1 MRAVV
6 ISLLLCLGL
15 PGRVAAHDLQHRI
28 QEGAAVTVELFFAD
42 LAEDNAFSFESYE
55 VYRAGEEVPFQVGR
69 TDALGRLAFLPDTA
83 GTWRVKIFSEDGHGA
98 DISLTTGAQGGIEGA
113 DRPLFERH
121 SRLVVGVSIL
131 FGIFGLL
138 NLFARRRTTE

>member
-1 MRAVV
+1 MRRGAAAIVW
-6 ISLLLCLGL
+6 LLCLGL
-15 PGRVAAHDLQHRI
+15 PDRVVAHDLQHRI

-42 LAEDNAFSFESYE
+42 GNEFSFEGYE
-55 VYRAGEEVPFQVGR
+55 VYRAGEEIPFQGGR
-69 TDALGRLAFLPDTA
+69 TDAHGRLAFLPDTP

-121 SRLVVGVSIL
+121 LRLVVGVSIL

-138 NLFARRRTTE
+138 NLFARRRKTE

>member
-1 MRAVV
+1 MRAAA

-42 LAEDNAFSFESYE
+42 GNEFSFEGYE

-69 TDALGRLAFLPDTA
+69 TDAHGRLAFLPDAA

-98 DISLTTGAQGGIEGA
+98 DISLSTGAQGGVEGA
-113 DRPLFERH
+113 DRPLFERY

-138 NLFARRRTTE
+138 NLFTRRGKTA